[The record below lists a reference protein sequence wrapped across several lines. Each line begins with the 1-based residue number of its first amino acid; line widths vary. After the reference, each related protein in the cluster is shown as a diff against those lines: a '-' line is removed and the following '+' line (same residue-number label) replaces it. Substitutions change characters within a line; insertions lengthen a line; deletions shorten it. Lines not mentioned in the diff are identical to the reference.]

1 MTTPDRQVVEA
12 LRSSLKET
20 ERLRRQNKRLV
31 DAAREPI
38 AVVAMACR
46 FPGGVRSPEDLWRLV
61 ADGADA
67 VTGFPRDR
75 GWDLAS
81 LFDPDP
87 DAPGTSYVDK
97 GAFLDDVAGFD
108 AEFFGISPREAL
120 AMDPQQRLLLETS
133 WEAFE
138 RAGIDPES
146 LKGSRAGVFVGTNG
160 QDYVNLLLDGEEN
173 VEGYLGTGNAA
184 SVASGRLA
192 YTYGLEGPAVTVD
205 TACSSSLVALHMAVQ
220 SLRSGECSLALAAG
234 VTIMSTPG
242 AFIDF
247 SRQRGLAPDGRCK
260 AFANAADGTGWG
272 EGVGVLLVERLSDA
286 LANGHPVLA
295 VVRGS
300 AINQD
305 GASNGLTA
313 PNGPSQQRV
322 IRAALE
328 NAGLSS
334 QDVDVVEAHGT
345 GTTLGDPIEAQ
356 ALLATYGQER
366 ETPLWLGSV
375 KSNIGH
381 TQAAAGVA
389 GVIKMIL
396 ALKHGLLP
404 KTLHVDAPS
413 PHVDWTAGSVA
424 PLTEPVPW
432 PAGDRPRRAGISSFG
447 FSGTNAHTVIEEA
460 PAVAP
465 AAPGVAGPVVPL
477 IVSAGSPEALRD
489 IAAGLRGVRAP
500 LADVGHSLV
509 TTRAMLDHR
518 AVLIDG
524 AEVARG
530 VTGSGDGRVV
540 MVFPGQGSQWAGMA
554 AELLDTAPVFAARMA
569 ECAEA
574 LAPYVDWSLLDV
586 VRGGSLENVE
596 VVQPALWAVMVS
608 LAELW
613 KSYGVTPAAVVGH
626 SQGEIA
632 AACVAGA
639 LTLADAAAVV
649 VLRAR
654 ALRPL
659 AGRGG
664 MMSVALPAS
673 ALALDDRLSV
683 AVVNGPSSVVVSGDV
698 EALEELRDRI
708 DARTRILPV
717 DYASH
722 SHHVEEIREAVL
734 TALAGISPRASE
746 VPLFSTVT
754 AEWLDTSCM
763 GAEYWYENLRKTVRL
778 EEAVRALAAQGFS
791 AFVEVSP
798 HPGLVVGIQ
807 ETLEEIDDAP
817 AVVGTL
823 RRDDGGLARFYASLG
838 EAWAAGARVDWT
850 AAFHGGA
857 RVDLPTYPFRR
868 QRYWPTPAEPVVAV
882 EDAAFWEAVETAD
895 LDALAALDVEV
906 TGGLGDALPALSEWR
921 RRRRRVSGTDKLRYT
936 VTWKPVVFTGRPAGP
951 VLVVGGEPGLVETLG
966 RHVDL
971 VTEPCDGLAGVISFA
986 ALDDSRE
993 PGHPSTPAAFAA
1005 TLRLVQELGATGI
1018 DAPLWCVTRGDA
1030 PEQALVWGFGRV
1042 VAQEHLQ
1049 RWGGVVEIPETFDDR
1064 AAERLASVIA
1074 QSAEQEL
1081 VIGTTGVTARRL
1093 TRAPLGRRE
1102 LPVRTPSG
1110 TVLITGGTG
1119 ALGAQVA
1126 RWFHERGATGLL
1138 LVSRSGPAAPGA
1150 AELAEELGATVVAC
1164 DVSDRDQLAA
1174 LLAEHPVT
1182 GVVHTAAILDDAVV
1196 DDLTLDQVDR
1206 VLRVKADAAVNLHEL
1221 VGDVEFFVLFSSFA
1235 GSFGVAGQGNYAPA
1249 NAFLDALALH
1259 RRSLGLRATSIGWG
1273 HWGGGGMAD
1282 GGVVEE
1288 QMKRRGAK
1296 SLDPEAALTILG
1308 QAIDADETFLA
1319 VADIDWDNLTHV
1331 FASARPVPSLTDL
1344 PEMRRILAAA
1354 QDDAVSAL
1362 RGLPAAE
1369 TGRRLLDLV
1378 RTHVAGVLGHTGRD
1392 AVAADRAFKE
1402 LGFDSLT
1409 AVELRNRLGAATGL
1423 RLASTLVF
1431 DYPTPAALARHLTGE
1446 LLGSDDG
1453 IAVAQVSAVDGDP
1466 IAIVG
1471 MSCRFPGGVASPE
1484 DLWRLLADGGD
1495 AIGPF
1500 PEDRG
1505 WDLADLAGRSHS
1517 LEGGFLSGAADFD
1530 AAFFGISPREA
1541 LAMDPQQRLLLETS
1555 WEALERA
1562 GIDPSSLKGS
1572 STGVFAG
1579 TNGQDYVNLLL
1590 DGPEAEGG
1598 YVGTGNTASVLSG
1611 RVSYSLGLEGPAVT
1625 VDTACSSS
1633 LVALHMAAQALRQG
1647 ECTLAL
1653 AGGVTVMATPG
1664 LFLEFSRQRGLA
1676 ADGRSKAFAAQ
1687 ADGAGFSDGVGV
1699 LVLERLSDARANGHD
1714 VLAIVRGSA
1723 VNQDGASN
1731 GLTAPNGPSQQR
1743 VIRQAL
1749 ASAGLDAA
1757 QVDVVEAHGTG
1768 TALGDPIEAQ
1778 ALLATYGQN
1787 RPRPLG
1793 LGSIKSNLGHTQAA
1807 AGVAGVIKMVLAMR
1821 HGVLPRTLHVDA
1833 PTPHVDWSSGSI
1845 DLLTEAAPWPETGA
1859 PRRAGI
1865 SSFGISGTNAH
1876 TIIEQAP
1883 SADPVAAPPFT
1894 GPLAWPITA
1903 ATATSLRDQA
1913 ARLTEA
1919 LEADRAFEADLA
1931 PRAGQ
1936 AFEADRAIGAD
1947 QALGADLA
1955 LEADLALRAGQALEA
1970 DRATGADRVIGPGT
1984 AARIP
1989 GVGPAT
1995 LPPGRAVA
2003 LARALATTRAALTE
2017 RAVVVGATE
2026 EELRE
2031 GLAAV
2036 AAGRTAPSVISGTA
2050 TAGRMAF
2057 LFTGQGS
2064 QRAGM
2069 GRELHE
2075 TFPAFAQAFDEV
2087 CAQLDV
2093 AALAGLSGSAH
2104 AQPDSRHSGADAI
2117 GDADVGVSGSAHARP
2132 DGEVRGA
2139 DAVGDADVGVYKSVR
2154 ARPGGQN
2161 SGADAFRDTGVG
2173 VSGSIHTRP
2182 DDAVPGADAIGD
2194 AGVGVS
2200 GSVRARLDVAAAI
2213 ATGESLDETWV
2224 TQPALFA
2231 FEVALY
2237 RLAESWGV
2245 RPDFLAGHSIGE
2257 IAAAHVAGV
2266 LSLEDAC
2273 TLVTARGALMQALPA
2288 GGAMV
2293 AVQATH
2299 GEISP
2304 DVDIAAI
2311 NGPQSVV
2318 ISGPEDI
2325 VDAEAAR
2332 FTAMGR
2338 KTKRL
2343 TVSHAFHSRLMD
2355 PMLEDFRR
2363 VAESLTYNQP
2373 EIPIVSGQ
2381 LADVADPGYW
2391 VDHVRE
2397 AVRFAEGIS
2406 WLEAEGVTR
2415 FVEIGPEAVLTAM
2428 GQECVEGEHAWIPL
2442 VLAGREARAAVE
2454 GLARLHVSGAPV
2466 DWDAV
2471 YPAGPRVELP
2481 TYAFERRRYWP
2492 APTARAGDVAGLGLD
2507 AAGHPLLGAAV
2518 ALAGGGTVL
2527 TGRLSVRTQPWL
2539 ADHVIHGRILLPGTA
2554 FVEMATRAGDQAGFG
2569 VLDEL
2574 TLEAPLILP
2583 EQGGVSVQVT
2593 VSGTEVAIFSRGD
2606 DTAEWTRHAV
2616 GVLSAE
2622 PAATRPA
2629 DRPEADPIDLTSL
2642 YDDAAAVGLGYGPA
2656 FQGLRAA
2663 WRVGDDIWA
2672 EVVLPDDVDARGYGL
2687 HPALLDATL
2696 HAIGLGGF
2704 VRDPSRGHLPF
2715 SWNDVTLHATG
2726 ARALRVRLS
2735 PAGTDAVS
2743 LHVTDLDGGPVATVG
2758 ALMLRPVT
2766 AEQLGGTPGT
2776 MFGVDLVEVTT
2787 TEDVEAT
2794 AARVGT
2800 PHEALALIHDWL
2812 PRTGTLALVTDGAET
2827 DPDQAAAWG
2836 LVRTALAENPGRFTL
2851 IDGLATEPT
2860 SGRYEGLAEGSSSR
2874 SAQVDGLATE
2884 RDSGRSA
2891 LIDGLVAG
2899 SPDDSSGRSR
2909 LIDGGSGGLVR
2920 VPKGE
2925 PQVFLRDGKVFVPRL
2940 VRVPVS
2946 QARPVFGDGVIV
2958 ITGGSGALAGL
2969 VVRHLIDV
2977 QGVGDLLLISRTG
2990 GGPSGLGVRTAACD
3004 VTDKGALAA
3013 LLAGENVAGVIHA
3026 AGVLDDGLVSALTP
3040 ERLDAVLAAKAT
3052 AARNLDEVLPDVP
3065 LFVLFSSV
3073 AGVLGAAGQGNYAA
3087 ANAALD
3093 ALAARRRA
3101 QGRHAVSLAW
3111 GMWDHGMVAG
3121 LDAAGRARIAR
3132 NGVAPMAA
3140 DHALALF
3147 DAALVSDRALLVP
3160 ARIDATV
3167 LHAAGGVPGALL
3179 SGLVRPA
3186 RRQVAAASPSTGDL
3200 LGLVRAQVALVLG
3213 HRDGDDVAPDRAFSD
3228 LGFDSLTA
3236 VELRNRLASVTE
3248 IRLPATLVFDYPTP
3262 AALAAHLE
3270 EKLSG
3275 TRRQVETRTATDTD
3289 EPIAI
3294 VGMSCR
3300 YPGGVRSP
3308 EDLWRLVAEGR
3319 DGITEF
3325 PVNRGWDVDALYDP
3339 DPGRTGKTY
3348 TKKGGFLHD
3357 APGFDAAFFGI
3368 SPREA
3373 LAMDPQQRLLLEAS
3387 WEAFERA
3394 GIDPAALKGS
3404 MTGVYAGIMYHDYA
3418 SRLPALPDGVEGY
3431 LGTGNS
3437 GSVASGRIAYTFG
3450 LEGPAVTVD
3459 TACSSSLVA
3468 LHLAVQ
3474 AIRRGEC
3481 TMALAGGATV
3491 MSTPSTFVDFSRQKG
3506 LAADGRCKSF
3516 AAGADGTGWSEGVG
3530 MLLVERLSDAVR
3542 NGHEVLAIVRGS
3554 AVNQDGASNG
3564 LTAPNGPSQQR
3575 VLRQALA
3582 GAGLRP
3588 DQVDAVEAHGT
3599 GTVLGDP
3606 IEAQAVIE
3614 VYGGTRPHPLR
3625 LGSVKSNLGHTQAA
3639 AGVAGVIK
3647 MIMAMRHGVLPRTL
3661 HVDEP
3666 SPHVDWSAGAV
3677 ELLTEPTPWPETGQ
3691 PRRAAVSSFGIGGT
3705 NAHTIIE
3712 QAPEPTGTSSSGTPL
3727 LLSAK
3732 TKEALRSQAE
3742 QLQGA
3747 LAEERNLAAL
3757 AEEAALADL
3766 THTLATRP
3774 LLGERAVVTAT
3785 DRAAIR
3791 AALEALAHG
3800 DDHVDVVTGTAG
3812 HSKIAFLFTG
3822 QGAQRA
3828 GMGRELYDAFPVFAE
3843 AFDTVREQLEA
3854 ATSVVDGSY
3863 GGSSGIV
3870 GPEVMG
3876 ANGGFGVETFGQTP
3890 VFGPDASG
3898 VAGGVGEGT
3907 PGVAGTSDLRTASV
3921 DGAFNAGVS
3930 GVAGGSDGGGQ
3941 GSPSGPGR
3949 LDVAGAVFAGE
3960 RLDETWVTQPA
3971 LFAFE
3976 VALFRLLESFGVQ
3989 PDYLAG
3995 HSVGELAA
4003 AHVAGVLS
4011 LEDACTLV
4019 TARGALMQALPAGGA
4034 MVAVQAAHAEISPDV
4049 DIAAIN
4055 GPQAVVISG
4064 SEDAV
4069 EAEAARLSAMG
4080 RKTKRLTVS
4089 HAFHSRLMDPML
4101 ENFRRIVEGL
4111 SFHEPRIPI
4120 VSGPGTAD
4128 VTDPGYWVRH
4138 VRDTVRFAETA
4149 ESLAGAGVTTFVE
4162 VGPDAVLA
4170 ALIDGAVPAIRKG
4183 RPERDALVAA
4193 LARLH
4198 TTGVKVTWPTTGR
4211 RVALPPYP
4219 FEHEPYWLEAPAG
4232 AGDVTAA
4239 GLAATGHPLLGASV
4253 AVADGGLILTGRL
4266 STHLHPWLA
4275 DHVVGGEVVVPGT
4288 AIAELALHAAAQVG
4302 CALVEEL
4309 TLETPLYVRGA
4320 VQVQVAVS
4328 ERNTVTVHSRISDD
4342 DPWTRHAT
4350 GLLAAEAPHGTPI
4363 GVWPPEGAVPI
4374 ELDDLYDRM
4383 SRGGLDYGPAFRGV
4397 TVAWSRDGDVYTEV
4411 SLPGG
4416 DGYGLHPALFDA
4428 ALHGVALF
4436 DDLAG
4441 LPFSWS
4447 NLSLHTAG
4455 ARSLRVRLTRAEGTT
4470 IGLSVWDEH
4479 GHPVAT
4485 VGSLTLRALTHRPV
4499 DSLYRLTWV
4508 PVTGETDTDVDHVTV
4523 ASAHDALQLV
4533 QERLRAD
4540 TTARLAVH
4548 SADAAVWGLVRSA
4561 ETENPGRFV
4570 LVDGDGPIPAGE
4582 PQVSFRDGVAHAPR
4596 LVRASVPAGVPT
4608 PVDGP
4613 VLVTGGTGALG
4624 RVVARHLVER
4634 YGVRELILV
4643 SRSGGAVELGV
4654 DAQVTVIAC
4663 DAADRDALNRAIG
4676 GRRLA
4681 GAVHAAGVLD
4691 DGVIEQLDGER
4702 LARVM
4707 RPKAEAA
4714 RNLAELVG
4722 DGFLVLY
4729 SSIGGVIGAAGQAN
4743 YAAANAALDALA
4755 EERRAAGRHAVSL
4768 AWGLWESGMA
4778 GTLTDDDR
4786 ERIARAGIAPL
4797 TDDEGLALFDAALAS
4812 DEAVLIPA
4820 KIDPAALAAGGGV
4833 AGALL
4838 RSLVRPR
4845 RAVKN
4850 TAVKPPADEA
4860 EVLALV
4866 RTQVA
4871 LVLGHRD
4878 AAVVRVDQAFTELG
4892 FDSLTAVE
4900 LRNRLNAATGLRLPA
4915 TLVFDFPT
4923 VELLAAYLKKQ
4934 LLGESQERVRT
4945 KTVASDEPIAIVGM
4959 ACRYPGGVASP
4970 EDLWRLVAG
4979 GHDGITEFPA
4989 NRGWDVDALYDPD
5002 PGRVGKTYTKQGGFL
5017 HDAGEFDAAFFG
5029 ISPREALA
5037 MDPQQRLLLETS
5049 WEAFE
5054 RAGID
5059 PRAMRGSRTGVFT
5072 GVMYHDYASRLSAL
5086 PDGSEGYLGT
5096 GNAASVVSGRVS
5108 YVFGLEGPAVTVDT
5122 ACSSSLVALHWAAQ
5136 ALRSGE
5142 CEMALAG
5149 GVTVMA
5155 TPAAFLDFSR
5165 QRGLSAD
5172 GRCRSFAAG
5181 ADGTGW
5187 SEGAGMLLVER
5198 LSDALA
5204 HGHPVLAVLRGSA
5217 VNQDGASNGLTAPN
5231 GPSQQRVIM
5240 AALDNAGLAP
5250 ADVDAVEA
5258 HGTGT
5263 TLGDPIEAQALLAT
5277 YGQDRPEPLRLGSLK
5292 SNIGHTQAA
5301 AGVGGVIKMVMA
5313 MRHGVLPKTLHV
5325 DEPSPHVDW
5334 SAGSVALLT
5343 EAATWPETGRPRRS
5357 AVSSFGF
5364 SGTNAHAV
5372 LEAPPASGMT
5382 PASGMSTG
5390 PDKAPV
5396 SDMPPVDVPWLLS
5409 AKSPEALRAQAAR
5422 LRDHLPAD
5430 ASPNGVAQAL
5440 LTTRAHHEYRAAVPA
5455 GRFDLL
5461 DILAAGGEAPGVVRG
5476 RVRPELRLA
5485 FLFTGQGAQRT
5496 GMGRGLYDRFPV
5508 FAETFDLVNGHL
5520 SGKADSSGSLDETGV
5535 AQPAIFAFEVALYR
5549 LLESLGVRPEVVAGH
5564 SIGEIAAAHVAGILS
5579 MEDACTLVSAR
5590 ASLMQALPGGGA
5602 MVAIQATSGE
5612 ISGNVDIAAING
5624 PRSVVIAGPED
5635 AVLAEA
5641 ARFATTKRLKVSH
5654 AFHSRLMDPML
5665 EEFRQ
5670 VCESLTYNEPVIP
5683 FEGGRDAGYWVRHV
5697 RDTVHFKDTIE
5708 RLAGHAFVEVG
5719 PDAVLTAMAA
5729 DCLDDPAL
5737 LVPTARRDGDEIADF
5752 HTALATLHTHGAK
5765 VTWPVVETPRVDLPT
5780 YAFQRTT
5787 FWPTGEPAA
5796 TPGSHPLL
5804 GAEID
5809 LADGGSVTSGR
5820 LSLSTH
5826 PWLAD
5831 HLVMGQAVVPGAALV
5846 EMLLDDLVEELT
5858 LEAPL
5863 VVPQAGAVQIQISK
5877 EAPDGAG
5884 RCAVA
5889 IHSRTGD
5896 DWTRHA
5902 SGVVAPATAALG
5914 ADLTVWPPPGAERVT
5929 IEGVYDG
5936 LAAAG
5941 LEYGP
5946 VFQGLQAVW
5955 RRDDELFA
5963 EVALDGEAGGF
5974 GLHPAL
5980 LDAAL
5985 HTIAVT
5991 GGPARL
5997 PFSWTDVALH
6007 TRGATAARVRIA
6019 ATADDTYA
6027 IDLADTEGRPV
6038 VSIGALALRRI
6049 AAPDALFQVDWIPAA
6064 PAETLTATTIH
6075 PATASEALAEVQNRL
6090 LDSGD
6095 GPLVVA
6101 TRGAF
6106 AGNLDAAAVW
6116 GLVRAAE
6123 SEHPG
6128 RFVLVDGDGPIPA
6141 GEPQVVF
6148 RDGAA
6153 FVPRLAR
6160 AAAAPGQVT
6169 GRILITGG
6177 TGALGAAL
6185 ARHLVRNHGVRDL
6198 VLVSRTGHA
6207 PELHGELTA
6216 LGAAVTIA
6224 ACDVADRTAL
6234 AGLLARHPID
6244 GVIHLAGVLDD
6255 GVIESLT
6262 PERLETVWRP
6272 KVQAAVNLH
6281 ELAGDVGLFVL
6292 FSSLAGVMGA
6302 VGQANYAAANAALD
6316 ALAEHRRAQG
6326 LPGLSLAWG
6335 LWRQDGGMTGH
6346 LDDAALARMARA
6358 GVAPLTTEEGM
6369 ALFDAALGA
6378 DRALLVPA
6386 RIAFGPAD
6394 EAPPILRG
6402 LARPV
6407 RKRAETS
6414 GFRDRIAG
6422 LPEGERDRLVLEL
6435 VRTHVAGVLG
6445 HAGPSAVE
6453 PGRPFMEQ
6461 GFDSLTAVELRNRL
6475 GAATGLRLPATVMF
6489 DYPSPLGLA
6498 GHLSARLTD
6507 DGPGG
6512 TPALADLDRLELHLA
6527 AMSADEIDRAGI
6539 AGHLQALLARLA
6551 PAEVETSEQLIGDTD
6566 DDLFDFIDKEFS

>member
-1 MTTPDRQVVEA
+1 MTTSDRQVVEA

-20 ERLRRQNKRLV
+20 ERLRRQNRRLV
-31 DAAREPI
+31 EAAREPI
-38 AVVAMACR
+38 AIVAMACR

-67 VTGFPRDR
+67 VTGFPQDR
-75 GWDLAS
+75 GWDLES

-87 DAPGTSYVDK
+87 DAPGTSYARE
-97 GAFLDDVAGFD
+97 GAFLDGVADFD
-108 AEFFGISPREAL
+108 AEFFGVSPREAL

-138 RAGIDPES
+138 RAGIDPGA

-184 SVASGRLA
+184 SIVSGRIA
-192 YTYGLEGPAVTVD
+192 YTFGLEGPAVTVD
-205 TACSSSLVALHMAVQ
+205 TACSASLVALHMAVQ
-220 SLRSGECSLALAAG
+220 SLRAGECSLALAAG

-260 AFANAADGTGWG
+260 AFAAGADGTGWG

-286 LANGHPVLA
+286 LAGGHPVLA

-328 NAGLSS
+328 NAGLTPA
-334 QDVDVVEAHGT
+334 DVDAVEAHGT

-356 ALLATYGQER
+356 ALLATYGQDR
-366 ETPLWLGSV
+366 ETPLRLGSV

-389 GVIKMIL
+389 GVIKMVM
-396 ALKHGLLP
+396 ALRHGLLP

-413 PHVDWTAGSVA
+413 PHVDWTAGAVE
-424 PLTEPVPW
+424 PLTEAVPW
-432 PAGDRPRRAGISSFG
+432 PAGERPRRAGISSFG

-460 PAVAP
+460 PP
-465 AAPGVAGPVVPL
+465 AEPAQPGVAGPVVPL
-477 IVSAGSPEALRD
+477 VVSAGSPEALSE
-489 IAAGLRGVRAP
+489 ITAGLRGVQAP
-500 LADVGHSLV
+500 VADVGYSLV
-509 TTRAMLDHR
+509 TTRAVLDHR
-518 AVLIDG
+518 AVVIGD

-530 VTGSGDGRVV
+530 VTGPGDGRVV
-540 MVFPGQGSQWAGMA
+540 MVFPGQGSQWVGMA
-554 AELLDTAPVFAARMA
+554 AELLDTSPVFAARMA
-569 ECAEA
+569 ECAQA
-574 LAPYVDWSLLDV
+574 LAPHVEWSLLDV
-586 VRGGSLENVE
+586 VRDGALDHDE

-613 KSYGVTPAAVVGH
+613 KSYGVTPAAVIGH

-639 LTLADAAAVV
+639 LSLEDAATVV
-649 VLRAR
+649 ALRVR
-654 ALRPL
+654 ALQPII
-659 AGRGG
+659 GRGA
-664 MMSVALPAS
+664 MMTVALPAS
-673 ALALDDRLSV
+673 ALDLDERLCV
-683 AVVNGPSSVVVSGDV
+683 AVVNGPSSVVVAGDI
-698 EALEELRDRI
+698 EAIEELRERLDV
-708 DARTRILPV
+708 RTKVLPV
-717 DYASH
+717 RYASH
-722 SHHVEEIREAVL
+722 SHHVEEIREDVL
-734 TALAGISPRASE
+734 ARLAGIAPRASE
-746 VPLFSTVT
+746 VPFFSTVT
-754 AEWLDTSCM
+754 AEWLDTSHM
-763 GAEYWYENLRKTVRL
+763 DGEYWYQNLRRTVRL
-778 EEAVRALAAQGFS
+778 DESIRALADQGYS
-791 AFVEVSP
+791 TFVEVSP
-798 HPGLVVGIQ
+798 HPGLVAGIQ
-807 ETLEEIDDAP
+807 DTLEDVT
-817 AVVGTL
+817 VVGTL
-823 RRDDGGLARFYASLG
+823 RRDEGGLARFYASLG
-838 EAWAAGARVDWT
+838 EAWAAGVPVDWT

-857 RVDLPTYPFRR
+857 RVDLPTYPFQRR
-868 QRYWPTPAEPVVAV
+868 RYWPTPAEPVVAA
-882 EDAAFWEAVETAD
+882 EDTAFWDAVETAD
-895 LDALAALDVEV
+895 LDALAAMDVDV
-906 TGGLGDALPALSEWR
+906 TDGLGDALPALSEWR
-921 RRRRRVSGTDKLRYT
+921 RRRRQAGVTDALRYH
-936 VTWKPVVFTGRPAGP
+936 VTWKPVAFTGRPAGTF
-951 VLVVGGEPGLVETLG
+951 LVVGGTPDLLDALG
-966 RHVDL
+966 RHVRL
-971 VTEPCDGLAGVISFA
+971 VTGDLADAPADLAGVVSFA

-993 PGHPSTPAAFAA
+993 PGHPSTPTAFAA
-1005 TLRLVQELGATGI
+1005 NLRLVQDLGAAGI
-1018 DAPLWCVTRGDA
+1018 DAPLWCVTRGGA
-1030 PEQALVWGFGRV
+1030 PEQALVWAFGRV

-1049 RWGGVVEIPETFDDR
+1049 RWGGVVEIPGTFDDR
-1064 AAERLASVIA
+1064 AAGRLASVLA

-1081 VIGTTGVTARRL
+1081 VIRDTGIAARRL
-1093 TRAPLGRRE
+1093 TRAPAARRD
-1102 LPVRTPSG
+1102 LPVAMPSG

-1119 ALGAQVA
+1119 ALGAKVA
-1126 RWFHERGATGLL
+1126 RWFHERGATDLL

-1150 AELAEELGATVVAC
+1150 AELADELGATVVAC

-1196 DDLTLDQVDR
+1196 DELTLDQVDR
-1206 VLRVKADAAVNLHEL
+1206 VLRVKADSAVNLHEL
-1221 VGDVEFFVLFSSFA
+1221 AGDVEFFVLFSSFA
-1235 GSFGVAGQGNYAPA
+1235 GSFGVAGQGNYAPG

-1259 RRSLGLRATSIGWG
+1259 RRSLGLKATSIGWG

-1282 GGVVEE
+1282 HGVVEE

-1296 SLDPEAALTILG
+1296 PLDPDAALTILG
-1308 QAIDADETFLA
+1308 QALDADETFLA
-1319 VADIDWDNLTHV
+1319 VADIDWDGLTHI
-1331 FASARPVPSLTDL
+1331 FRSARPIPALTDL

-1354 QDDAVSAL
+1354 PEAAGEDDAVSVL

-1369 TGRRLLDLV
+1369 AGRRLLDLV

-1431 DYPTPAALARHLTGE
+1431 DYPTPAALARHLTDELVGGE
-1446 LLGSDDG
+1446 T
-1453 IAVAQVSAVDGDP
+1453 VQESAPISAAGGDP

-1471 MSCRFPGGVASPE
+1471 MSCRFPGGVWSPE

-1500 PEDRG
+1500 PDDRG
-1505 WDLADLAGRSHS
+1505 WDLAALAGTSHA
-1517 LEGGFLSGAADFD
+1517 LEGGFLDGAAEFD

-1562 GIDPSSLKGS
+1562 GIDPLSLKGS
-1572 STGVFAG
+1572 ATGVFAG

-1590 DGPEAEGG
+1590 DGPEADGG

-1647 ECTLAL
+1647 ECSLAL

-1687 ADGAGFSDGVGV
+1687 ADGAGFSDGIGM
-1699 LVLERLSDARANGHD
+1699 LVLERLSDARANGHE

-1749 ASAGLDAA
+1749 ASAGLAA
-1757 QVDVVEAHGTG
+1757 GQVDVVEAHGTG

-1778 ALLATYGQN
+1778 ALIAAYGPG
-1787 RPRPLG
+1787 RDRPLW
-1793 LGSIKSNLGHTQAA
+1793 LGSVKSNIGHTQAA

-1821 HGVLPRTLHVDA
+1821 HGLIPPTLHVDA
-1833 PTPHVDWSSGSI
+1833 PTPHVDWSAAPVE
-1845 DLLTEAAPWPETGA
+1845 LLTETTAWPETGE
-1859 PRRAGI
+1859 PRRAGV

-1883 SADPVAAPPFT
+1883 PSEPVAAPAFD
-1894 GPLAWPITA
+1894 GPMAWTVSGS
-1903 ATATSLRDQA
+1903 TETSLREQA
-1913 ARLTEA
+1913 ARVA
-1919 LEADRAFEADLA
+1919 A
-1931 PRAGQ
+1931 
-1936 AFEADRAIGAD
+1936 
-1947 QALGADLA
+1947 ALG
-1955 LEADLALRAGQALEA
+1955 EGQP
-1970 DRATGADRVIGPGT
+1970 V
-1984 AARIP
+1984 AA
-1989 GVGPAT
+1989 
-1995 LPPGRAVA
+1995 
-2003 LARALATTRAALTE
+2003 ARALATTRAALPE

-2026 EELRE
+2026 EELRA

-2036 AAGRTAPSVISGTA
+2036 ATGSAAPSVLSGTA
-2050 TAGRMAF
+2050 TAGRTAF
-2057 LFTGQGS
+2057 LFTGQGA

-2069 GRELHE
+2069 GRELHAA
-2075 TFPAFAQAFDEV
+2075 FPAFAEAFDTV
-2087 CAQLDV
+2087 CAQLDTGS
-2093 AALAGLSGSAH
+2093 GL
-2104 AQPDSRHSGADAI
+2104 
-2117 GDADVGVSGSAHARP
+2117 
-2132 DGEVRGA
+2132 
-2139 DAVGDADVGVYKSVR
+2139 
-2154 ARPGGQN
+2154 
-2161 SGADAFRDTGVG
+2161 
-2173 VSGSIHTRP
+2173 
-2182 DDAVPGADAIGD
+2182 
-2194 AGVGVS
+2194 
-2200 GSVRARLDVAAAI
+2200 AAAI
-2213 ATGESLDETWV
+2213 ASGERLDETEI

-2237 RLAESWGV
+2237 RLAESWGL
-2245 RPDFLAGHSIGE
+2245 RADFLAGHSIGE

-2273 TLVTARGALMQALPA
+2273 TLVKARGALMQALPA

-2293 AVQATH
+2293 AIQAAS
-2299 GEISP
+2299 GEISGN
-2304 DVDIAAI
+2304 VDIAAV
-2311 NGPQSVV
+2311 NGPQAVV
-2318 ISGPEDI
+2318 ISGPETD
-2325 VDAEAAR
+2325 VEAEAAR
-2332 FTAMGR
+2332 FTEMGR

-2343 TVSHAFHSRLMD
+2343 AVSHAFHSSLME
-2355 PMLEDFRR
+2355 PMLADFRH
-2363 VAESLTYNQP
+2363 VVEGLTFHQP
-2373 EIPIVSGQ
+2373 RIPIVSGE
-2381 LADVADPGYW
+2381 LADVASPDYW
-2391 VDHVRE
+2391 VRHVRD
-2397 AVRFAEGIS
+2397 AVRFAEGIA

-2428 GQECVEGEHAWIPL
+2428 GQECVEGVHEWIPL
-2442 VLAGREARAAVE
+2442 VRDGREARAAVE

-2466 DWDAV
+2466 DWAAV

-2492 APTARAGDVAGLGLD
+2492 APTVRAGDVHGLGL
-2507 AAGHPLLGAAV
+2507 AAAEHPLLGAAV
-2518 ALAGGGTVL
+2518 ALAGGGTVF
-2527 TGRLSVRTQPWL
+2527 TGRLSAQTQPWL

-2554 FVEMATRAGDQAGFG
+2554 FVELAIRAGDQAGFG

-2583 EQGGVSVQVT
+2583 ERGGVAVQVT
-2593 VSGTEVAIFSRGD
+2593 VTGSEVAVFSRGD

-2616 GVLSAE
+2616 GVLSAGVAGPRAE
-2622 PAATRPA
+2622 SRP
-2629 DRPEADPIDLTSL
+2629 DADPVDITSL
-2642 YDDAAAVGLGYGPA
+2642 YEDAAAVGLGYGPA
-2656 FQGLRAA
+2656 FQGLTAA
-2663 WRVGDDIWA
+2663 WRAGDDVWA
-2672 EVVLPDDVDARGYGL
+2672 EVALPDDVDVRGFGL

-2715 SWNDVTLHATG
+2715 SWNDVALHATG
-2726 ARALRVRLS
+2726 ARALRVRIS
-2735 PAGTDAVS
+2735 PAGADAVS
-2743 LHVTDLDGGPVATVG
+2743 LHVTDLDGGPVASVG

-2766 AEQLGGTPGT
+2766 AEQIGGTTLAGSL
-2776 MFGVDLVEVTT
+2776 FGVDWAEVAV
-2787 TEDVEAT
+2787 TEDTEAST
-2794 AARVGT
+2794 ARVGT

-2812 PRTGTLALVTDGAET
+2812 PRTGTLALLTDGAET

-2836 LVRTALAENPGRFTL
+2836 LVRSALAENPGRFAL
-2851 IDGLATEPT
+2851 
-2860 SGRYEGLAEGSSSR
+2860 
-2874 SAQVDGLATE
+2874 VD
-2884 RDSGRSA
+2884 
-2891 LIDGLVAG
+2891 
-2899 SPDDSSGRSR
+2899 SP
-2909 LIDGGSGGLVR
+2909 VEVP
-2920 VPKGE
+2920 VPKDE
-2925 PQVFLRDGKVFVPRL
+2925 PQVVVRDGKVLAPRL
-2940 VRVPVS
+2940 VPV
-2946 QARPVFGDGVIV
+2946 AAPRADVVLPEGVIV

-2969 VVRHLIDV
+2969 VARHLVDV
-2977 QGVGDLLLISRTG
+2977 HGADDLLLVSRSG
-2990 GGPSGLGVRTAACD
+2990 RGPDGPGVRTAACD
-3004 VTDKGALAA
+3004 VTDRDALAA

-3040 ERLDAVLAAKAT
+3040 ERLDAVLAAKVT
-3052 AARNLDEVLPDVP
+3052 AARHLDELLPGVP

-3093 ALAARRRA
+3093 ALAARRRD

-3111 GMWDHGMVAG
+3111 GMWDHGMVAA
-3121 LDAAGRARIAR
+3121 LDEAGRARIAR

-3140 DHALALF
+3140 GQALALF

-3160 ARIDATV
+3160 ARLDAKL
-3167 LHAAGGVPGALL
+3167 LHAAGGVPGALF

-3186 RRQVAAASPSTGDL
+3186 RRQVVETPSADDL

-3213 HRDGDDVAPDRAFSD
+3213 HRDGGEIPPDRAFSD

-3236 VELRNRLASVTE
+3236 VELRNRLAAAAG

-3275 TRRQVETRTATDTD
+3275 TRKRVETRAVDGTD

-3308 EDLWRLVAEGR
+3308 EDLWRMVAEGR
-3319 DGITEF
+3319 DGITDF

-3339 DPGRTGKTY
+3339 DPGVAGRTY

-3357 APGFDAAFFGI
+3357 AAGFDAAFFGV

-3394 GIDPAALKGS
+3394 GIDPATLKGS
-3404 MTGVYAGIMYHDYA
+3404 STGVYAGIMYHDYA
-3418 SRLPALPDGVEGY
+3418 SRLPALPEGVEGY

-3481 TMALAGGATV
+3481 TMALAGGVTV
-3491 MSTPSTFVDFSRQKG
+3491 MATPSTFVDFSRQKG

-3542 NGHEVLAIVRGS
+3542 NGHEVLAVVRGS

-3606 IEAQAVIE
+3606 IEAQALIE
-3614 VYGGTRPHPLR
+3614 VYGGERAHPLR

-3639 AGVAGVIK
+3639 AGAAGIIK
-3647 MIMAMRHGVLPRTL
+3647 MVMAMRHGVLPRTL

-3666 SPHVDWSAGAV
+3666 SPHVDWTAGAV
-3677 ELLTEPTPWPETGQ
+3677 ELLTESTPWPETGE

-3712 QAPEPTGTSSSGTPL
+3712 QAPETTAVSAPGTPL

-3732 TKEALRSQAE
+3732 TPEALRAQAAR
-3742 QLQGA
+3742 LGGV
-3747 LAEERNLAAL
+3747 LDG
-3757 AEEAALADL
+3757 EADLADVA
-3766 THTLATRP
+3766 HTLTTRP
-3774 LLGERAVVTAT
+3774 LLAERAVVTAL
-3785 DRAAIR
+3785 DPAEAR
-3791 AALEALAHG
+3791 AALAALAQG
-3800 DDHVDVVTGTAG
+3800 EEHVDLVTGTAG
-3812 HSKIAFLFTG
+3812 HPKVAFLFTG
-3822 QGAQRA
+3822 QGSQRA

-3843 AFDTVREQLEA
+3843 AFDQVRARLTAAA
-3854 ATSVVDGSY
+3854 ATSDG
-3863 GGSSGIV
+3863 
-3870 GPEVMG
+3870 
-3876 ANGGFGVETFGQTP
+3876 AGFRRSGQTGGATTGHGTVDSPDTDSTGAGHGLGGAADAGSIGAGGP
-3890 VFGPDASG
+3890 VDVLDAVSTAAGLGETG
-3898 VAGGVGEGT
+3898 VA
-3907 PGVAGTSDLRTASV
+3907 
-3921 DGAFNAGVS
+3921 
-3930 GVAGGSDGGGQ
+3930 
-3941 GSPSGPGR
+3941 
-3949 LDVAGAVFAGE
+3949 
-3960 RLDETWVTQPA
+3960 QPA
-3971 LFAFE
+3971 IFAFE
-3976 VALFRLLESFGVQ
+3976 VALFRLLESFGVR
-3989 PDYLAG
+3989 PDHLAG
-3995 HSVGELAA
+3995 HSVGEIAA

-4011 LEDACTLV
+4011 LEDACALV
-4019 TARGALMQALPAGGA
+4019 NARASLMQALPAGGA
-4034 MVAVQAAHAEISPDV
+4034 MAAVEAASHEISPDV

-4055 GPQAVVISG
+4055 GPQAVVIAG
-4064 SEDAV
+4064 AEAAV
-4069 EAEAARLSAMG
+4069 AAEAARLAALG
-4080 RKTKRLTVS
+4080 RRTKRLVAS

-4101 ENFRRIVEGL
+4101 DDFRQVVEGL
-4111 SFHEPRIPI
+4111 TFHEPEIPI
-4120 VSGPGTAD
+4120 VSGPGLAG

-4138 VRDTVRFAETA
+4138 VRGTVRFAETA
-4149 ESLAGAGVTTFVE
+4149 DWLRDAGVTTFVE

-4170 ALIDGAVPAIRKG
+4170 ALVPGGVPTARRG
-4183 RPERDALVAA
+4183 RPERDVLVGA

-4198 TTGVKVTWPTTGR
+4198 TAGVPVAWPSAGR

-4219 FEHEPYWLEAPAG
+4219 FEHESYWLEAPAG
-4232 AGDVTAA
+4232 GGDVTAA
-4239 GLAATGHPLLGASV
+4239 GLGAPGHPLLGASV

-4266 STHLHPWLA
+4266 STRLHPWLA
-4275 DHVVGGEVVVPGT
+4275 DHTVGGEVVVPG
-4288 AIAELALHAAAQVG
+4288 AALAELALHAAAHVG

-4309 TLETPLYVRGA
+4309 TLETPLYLRGA
-4320 VQVQVAVS
+4320 AQVQVAVS
-4328 ERNTVTVHSRISDD
+4328 ERNTVTVHSRTSDD

-4363 GVWPPEGAVPI
+4363 GVWPPEGAEPI
-4374 ELDDLYDRM
+4374 DVDDLYARM

-4397 TVAWSRDGDVYTEV
+4397 TAAWSRDGDVYTEV
-4411 SLPGG
+4411 ALPAG
-4416 DGYGLHPALFDA
+4416 DGYALHPALFDA

-4447 NLSLHTAG
+4447 NVSIHTAG
-4455 ARSLRVRLTRAEGTT
+4455 ARSLRVRLTRAEGDT
-4470 IGLSVWDEH
+4470 IGLTLWDQD
-4479 GHPVAT
+4479 GRPVAT

-4499 DSLYRLTWV
+4499 DSLYKLTWT
-4508 PVTGETDTDVDHVTV
+4508 PVTGETADADHVTV
-4523 ASAHDALQLV
+4523 GSAREALAVV
-4533 QERLRAD
+4533 QERLALG
-4540 TTARLAVH
+4540 TTAALAVH

-4582 PQVSFRDGVAHAPR
+4582 PQISFRDGVAHAPR
-4596 LVRASVPAGVPT
+4596 LVRASVPAGEFTVG
-4608 PVDGP
+4608 DGP

-4624 RVVARHLVER
+4624 RIVARHLAER
-4634 YGVRELILV
+4634 YGVRELILL
-4643 SRSGGAVELGV
+4643 SRSGGAVDLGV
-4654 DAQVTVIAC
+4654 DADVTVVAC
-4663 DAADRDALNRAIG
+4663 DVADRDALTAALAMVLA

-4681 GAVHAAGVLD
+4681 GVVHAAGILD
-4691 DGVIEQLDGER
+4691 DGVVEQLDGER

-4707 RPKAEAA
+4707 RPKADAA
-4714 RNLAELVG
+4714 RHLADLAG
-4722 DGFLVLY
+4722 DGFLVLF
-4729 SSIGGVIGAAGQAN
+4729 SSIAGVLGAAGQGN

-4778 GTLTDDDR
+4778 GTLTADDR

-4797 TDDEGLALFDAALAS
+4797 TDDEALALFDAGIAS
-4812 DEAVLIPA
+4812 GEAVLVPA
-4820 KIDPAALAAGGGV
+4820 RLDPAALAAGGGV

-4845 RAVKN
+4845 RATGNALVRL
-4850 TAVKPPADEA
+4850 PADEA
-4860 EVLALV
+4860 EAEKELLALV
-4866 RTQVA
+4866 RAQVA

-4878 AAVVRVDQAFTELG
+4878 AAVVRVDQAFGELG

-4915 TLVFDFPT
+4915 TLVFDYPT
-4923 VELLAAYLKKQ
+4923 AELLAAYLKKQ
-4934 LLGESQERVRT
+4934 LLGESRPRARAKVD
-4945 KTVASDEPIAIVGM
+4945 AAADEPIAIVGM

-4970 EDLWRLVAG
+4970 EDLWRLVG
-4979 GHDGITEFPA
+4979 EGRDGITEFPA
-4989 NRGWDVDALYDPD
+4989 NRGWDVDGLYDPD
-5002 PGRVGKTYTKQGGFL
+5002 PGKAGKSYTRHGGFL
-5017 HDAGEFDAAFFG
+5017 HDAADFDAAFFG

-5059 PRAMRGSRTGVFT
+5059 PRAVRGSRTGVFT

-5096 GNAASVVSGRVS
+5096 GNAASVVSGRLS

-5142 CEMALAG
+5142 CTMALAG

-5155 TPAAFLDFSR
+5155 TPTAFLDFSR

-5198 LSDALA
+5198 LSDAVRN
-5204 HGHPVLAVLRGSA
+5204 GHPVLAVLRGSA

-5231 GPSQQRVIM
+5231 GPSQQRVIL
-5240 AALDNAGLAP
+5240 AALENAGLTP

-5263 TLGDPIEAQALLAT
+5263 TLGDPIEAQAVIAT
-5277 YGQDRPEPLRLGSLK
+5277 YGQTREHPLHLGSLK

-5313 MRHGVLPKTLHV
+5313 MKHGVLPATLHV

-5334 SAGSVALLT
+5334 SAGRVELLT
-5343 EAATWPETGRPRRS
+5343 EAVGWPETGRPRRA

-5372 LEAPPASGMT
+5372 IEEPPA
-5382 PASGMSTG
+5382 PASVAEAAS
-5390 PDKAPV
+5390 P
-5396 SDMPPVDVPWLLS
+5396 DVPWLLS
-5409 AKSPEALRAQAAR
+5409 ARSPEALRAQAAR

-5430 ASPNGVAQAL
+5430 ASPAGIAHAL
-5440 LTTRAHHEYRAAVPA
+5440 LTTRAHHEHRAAVPA
-5455 GRFDLL
+5455 GRADLL
-5461 DILAAGGEAPGVVRG
+5461 DVLATGGEAPGLVRG
-5476 RVRPELRLA
+5476 RVRPDTRLA
-5485 FLFTGQGAQRT
+5485 FLFTGQGSQRP
-5496 GMGRGLYDRFPV
+5496 GMGRGLYEAFPV
-5508 FAETFDLVNGHL
+5508 FAEAFDLVSDRLAVIAAG
-5520 SGKADSSGSLDETGV
+5520 SGKAGSSDAGGSGQAGFADSGYRHIDVVEAVLTGAGLDETGV
-5535 AQPAIFAFEVALYR
+5535 AQPAIFAFEVALFR
-5549 LLESLGVRPEVVAGH
+5549 LLESFGVRPDVVAGH
-5564 SIGEIAAAHVAGILS
+5564 SIGEIAAAHCAGILS
-5579 MEDACTLVSAR
+5579 LDDACTLVKAR
-5590 ASLMQALPGGGA
+5590 ASLMQALPAGGA
-5602 MVAIQATSGE
+5602 MVAIQAAPGE
-5612 ISGNVDIAAING
+5612 ISRNVDIAAVNG
-5624 PRSVVIAGPED
+5624 PRSVVISGPED

-5654 AFHSRLMDPML
+5654 AFHSRLMEPML
-5665 EEFRQ
+5665 DAFRQ
-5670 VCESLTYNEPVIP
+5670 VCEGLTYNEPVVPI
-5683 FEGGRDAGYWVRHV
+5683 EGGRDAGYWVDHV
-5697 RDTVHFKDTIE
+5697 RDTVRFHDTVT

-5729 DCLDDPAL
+5729 DCLDEPGL
-5737 LVPTARRDGDEIADF
+5737 LVPTARRDGDEAEVF
-5752 HTALATLHTHGAK
+5752 RTALATLHVHGVA
-5765 VTWPVVETPRVDLPT
+5765 VSWPAGPSARVDLPT
-5780 YAFQRTT
+5780 YAFQRTA
-5787 FWPTGEPAA
+5787 FWPAGGGEA
-5796 TPGSHPLL
+5796 TAPGSHPLL
-5804 GAEID
+5804 GTPID
-5809 LADGGSVTSGR
+5809 LAGGGTVTGGR
-5820 LSLSTH
+5820 LSLAAH

-5858 LEAPL
+5858 MEAPL
-5863 VVPQAGAVQIQISK
+5863 VVPQAGAVQIQITK
-5877 EAPDGAG
+5877 EAPDGDG

-5889 IHSRTGD
+5889 IHSRDGG

-5902 SGVVAPATAALG
+5902 TGVVAPAADGIG
-5914 ADLTVWPPPGAERVT
+5914 ADLTSWPPPGAERVP

-5955 RRDDELFA
+5955 RREDELFA

-5997 PFSWTDVALH
+5997 PFSWTDVSLH
-6007 TRGATAARVRIA
+6007 TRGVTAARVRLA
-6019 ATADDTYA
+6019 RTADDTYA
-6027 IDLADTEGRPV
+6027 IDLADDTGRPV
-6038 VSIGALALRRI
+6038 VSVGALALRPI
-6049 AAPDALFQVDWIPAA
+6049 AAPDALFQVDWVPAGPA
-6064 PAETLTATTIH
+6064 PALTAETVR
-6075 PATASEALAEVQNRL
+6075 PADAHEALAEVRRWTLTEN
-6090 LDSGD
+6090 D

-6101 TRGAF
+6101 TEGAF
-6106 AGNLDAAAVW
+6106 AGNLEAAAVW

-6160 AAAAPGQVT
+6160 ATAAPGQVS
-6169 GRILITGG
+6169 GRVLITGG
-6177 TGALGAAL
+6177 TGALGADL

-6207 PELHGELTA
+6207 PHLHSELTA

-6224 ACDVADRTAL
+6224 ACDVADRAAL
-6234 AGLLARHPID
+6234 ADLLARHPVD
-6244 GVIHLAGVLDD
+6244 GVIHTAGVLDD
-6255 GVIESLT
+6255 AVIANLT
-6262 PERLETVWRP
+6262 GEQLDRVLRP
-6272 KVQAAVNLH
+6272 KLEGARNLH
-6281 ELAGDVGLFVL
+6281 ELAGDVRLFVL

-6326 LPGLSLAWG
+6326 LPALSLAWG
-6335 LWRQDGGMTGH
+6335 LWRQEAGGMTGH

-6358 GVAPLTTEEGM
+6358 GVAPLTTEEGL
-6369 ALFDAALGA
+6369 ALFDAALGS

-6386 RIAFGPAD
+6386 RIAAGAAD

-6407 RKRAETS
+6407 RKRATTA
-6414 GFRDRIAG
+6414 GFRDRVAG
-6422 LPEGERDRLVLEL
+6422 LPDAERDRLVLDL

-6445 HAGPSAVE
+6445 HAAAAAVE
-6453 PGRPFMEQ
+6453 PGRPFMEL

-6498 GHLSARLTD
+6498 GHLSAQLTG
-6507 DGPGG
+6507 DGSGG

-6527 AMSADEIDRAGI
+6527 AMSAGEIAQAGI
-6539 AGHLQALLARLA
+6539 TAHLQALLARLA
-6551 PAEVETSEQLIGDTD
+6551 PPEEPAEERLIGDTD